1 MSYKSDIALYYKD
14 ELLLRKP
21 QVASEAEMPLLTSLA
36 KYCLDVGLDAD
47 YLYAE
52 SFRYGGDDCRPF
64 PTIFSA
70 SDLLQR
76 DDGFD
81 KGLPLTGTERG
92 AFAASIINASK
103 RHGDVKRENVKGLLQ
118 LFQAA
123 VEESDDGSY
132 SVTGLPGGFT
142 LRLDH
147 FPCILEARKIICRW
161 YAAGLT
167 LMCLPQCD
175 LDDSDTKEGASEG
188 PYPE

>member
-21 QVASEAEMPLLTSLA
+21 QVASEVETPLLSSLV
-36 KYCLDVGLDAD
+36 KYCLDIGLDAD

-52 SFRYGGDDCRPF
+52 TFRYGGDDCSPF

-76 DDGFD
+76 DVGPD
-81 KGLPLTGTERG
+81 KGLPLAGTERG

-103 RHGDVKRENVKGLLQ
+103 QYGGVKKENAKGLLR

-123 VEESDDGSY
+123 VEEHDDGSC
-132 SVTGLPGGFT
+132 SVTGLPGGYT

-147 FPCILEARKIICRW
+147 FPCMLEARKIICQW
-161 YAAGLT
+161 YKAGLT

-175 LDDSDTKEGASEG
+175 LNDSDTEEGASEG

>member
-21 QVASEAEMPLLTSLA
+21 QVASEVEMPLLTSLA
-36 KYCLDVGLDAD
+36 KYCLDVGLNAD

-52 SFRYGGDDCRPF
+52 TFRYGGDDCNPF

-76 DDGFD
+76 DVGPD

-103 RHGDVKRENVKGLLQ
+103 RHGGVKKKDVKGLLQ

-123 VEESDDGSY
+123 VEESDDGSC
-132 SVTGLPGGFT
+132 SVKGLPGRFT
-142 LRLDH
+142 LKLDH
-147 FPCILEARKIICRW
+147 FPCMLEARQIICRW

-175 LDDSDTKEGASEG
+175 LDDSDTKEGG
-188 PYPE
+188 IRRTVP